1 MNHAEL
7 VEQVKKH
14 AEFLGWKDCS
24 QSKAKIIL
32 GVVCLAVFDGLTKNG
47 LVSLRTIGRFVV
59 ESRSERK
66 GTNPR
71 TAQPIT
77 IPASKVMRV
86 RVARQ
91 LREALNGKG

>member
-7 VEQVKKH
+7 VEQVRKQ
-14 AEFLGWKDCS
+14 AESLGEKDCS
-24 QSKAKIIL
+24 RAKADRF
-32 GVVCLAVFDGLTKNG
+32 LAAICKAIFDGLTKDG
-47 LVSLRTIGRFVV
+47 LVSLPSIGRFVV
-59 ESRSERK
+59 ETRAARK

-71 TAQPIT
+71 TGQPIT